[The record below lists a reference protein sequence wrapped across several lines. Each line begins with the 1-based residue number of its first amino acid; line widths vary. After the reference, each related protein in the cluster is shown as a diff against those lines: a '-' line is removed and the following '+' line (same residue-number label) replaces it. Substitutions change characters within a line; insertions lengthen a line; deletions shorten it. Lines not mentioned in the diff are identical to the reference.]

1 MATDTLKDKVCLVTG
16 ATSGIG
22 FETALALAKMGGT
35 IVVGGRDME
44 KASNAVIKIRSA
56 SNNPNVDFLL
66 ADLSDFVEV
75 KKFAE
80 EFKQQYKRLDVL
92 VNNAGAIFK
101 DYDVNPQGIEMTMA
115 LNLFS
120 IYLLT
125 GSLLDIL
132 QGSAPARVIN
142 VSSMLHKTAKNE
154 FDGFNE
160 ESTYKALNAYG
171 LSKLGLLHFN
181 TILAERLQGTGVTT
195 NAMHPGWVKSNFGS
209 GFYTGFYGFID
220 TIFKPIQIT
229 PQKGAETIVYLA
241 SSPDVEKISG
251 KYFIKNKAVPSSS
264 ASYDTKTSDLVW
276 ELCKQQTGFE
286 YAFKEKTPEKET
298 TVTDNEKNEGVKSD
312 DDKPGGI

>member
-1 MATDTLKDKVCLVTG
+1 MATNTLKDKVCLVTG

-22 FETALALAKMGGT
+22 FETALALAKMGAT
-35 IVVGGRDME
+35 VVVGGRDME
-44 KASNAVIKIRSA
+44 KASNSVIKIRSA
-56 SNNPNVDFLL
+56 SDNPNVDFLL
-66 ADLSDFVEV
+66 ADLSDFEEV
-75 KKFAE
+75 KKLAT
-80 EFKQQYKRLDVL
+80 EFKEQYKRLDVL

-101 DYDVNPQGIEMTMA
+101 DYDENPQGIEMTMA

-125 GSLLDIL
+125 GSLLDVL
-132 QGSAPARVIN
+132 QNSAPARIIN

-154 FDGFNE
+154 FDGFNNE
-160 ESTYKALNAYG
+160 TTYKALNAYG

-209 GFYTGFYGFID
+209 GFYTGFYGVID
-220 TIFKPIQIT
+220 TLFKPIQIT

-241 SSPDVEKISG
+241 SSPDVEKING
-251 KYFIKNKAVPSSS
+251 KYFIKSKAVPSSS
-264 ASYDTKTSDLVW
+264 ASYDTKTSDRVW
-276 ELCKQQTGFE
+276 ELCRQETGFE
-286 YAFKEKTPEKET
+286 YEFKEKTIEKET
-298 TVTDNEKNEGVKSD
+298 DTVENNTNELPKSD